1 MKKPWPKTMI
11 AATILAWL
19 ANVILVI
26 FDVYFFVESIS
37 MYDSVSPIY
46 QLFGVLSYVVALIY
60 AVPVVLLC
68 VATGLLLGRWT
79 WSKLV
84 YAIVVGTI
92 VMTIFMSLAVASELI
107 FSFSLLPA
115 ILAAVLTWL
124 DSSKPYFKP
133 RRGVLSPEEP
143 TLEEDRIS

>member
-1 MKKPWPKTMI
+1 MI

-19 ANVILVI
+19 TNVILVI
-26 FDVYFFVESIS
+26 FDLYFLVEGLST
-37 MYDSVSPIY
+37 YYSVSEDHPVAS
-46 QLFGVLSYVVALIY
+46 LFNQFFGGLFYDIALIC

-84 YAIVVGTI
+84 YAIVVVI
-92 VMTIFMSLAVASELI
+92 IFMCSAVASQLISLFGLLAVALV
-107 FSFSLLPA
+107 PA
-115 ILAAVLTWL
+115 IFAAILMWL

-133 RRGVLSPEEP
+133 RRVVLSPEEP